1 MVFFDTCALIEMAD
15 ELHKEEYR
23 PFVISRV
30 TLQEL
35 EKIKNAKDKSEELK
49 IKVRKLIRALYH
61 NEDQFIVV
69 PHSRKFSLDN
79 DEAIINDA
87 FAYAADH
94 RDTFFRFFT
103 YDLNC
108 YFLAKEHFTKL
119 DNIIAD
125 YRERP
130 LAKKDDYTGFKAF
143 APMNA
148 EAENELYE
156 YVLKNINFANLLE
169 NEYLIINSICKE
181 CEDDEHKVTD
191 LFKWKDGMYHKVPF
205 RSVESM
211 HFGIFKPRNVHQYL
225 ALDSMF
231 TNRVTV
237 VGGPAGSGK
246 AQPDSTLIPTPS
258 GTKRLDELQV
268 GDYVYDRMGKP
279 TKILNIYP
287 QGELDVYEV
296 TFSDG
301 RKSLCNDEHLWTY
314 YTSKGN
320 FKTVTLREML
330 DKGLQS
336 KCGDFR
342 YKIPVN
348 QTIEYDEKKFD
359 IDPYVMGCFLGDG
372 CCKEIP
378 LTISSNDEEL
388 VKEIAKLIYAKSYK
402 RNSNNNYSWTFYLSN
417 SEHYKNNSNAEILRF
432 QTKDFFKNYLHNVGV
447 YSYEKSIPEEYK
459 RGSVEQRFSL
469 LQGLL
474 DTDGAIDNAEKGRV
488 RFFSC
493 SKKLIEDVQEVCWS
507 LGLTTGIYQDK
518 RTTKYTLGECYELSI
533 QCEPLVKAKLFRLS
547 RKKNIALQY
556 IKNTEG
562 KNKFH
567 YNTLTIKDIKK
578 LDRKESMRCIYVD
591 NNEHL
596 YLTEDYIVTHNTQM
610 SLAYLFN
617 QLENGKIDRIVIFC
631 NPVAAKNA
639 AKLGYYP
646 GSTNEKLLSSQ
657 VGNILTSKI
666 GDLSEVNRLID
677 SGQLVLIPAADLR
690 GYETPAHSGVY
701 IMEGQNYDT
710 VLMRMLLQR
719 IGNDCQVIIDGDREE
734 QTDLDIYENDNGMK
748 KVSQVF
754 RGEKIFGQVD
764 LQKIERDEIA
774 RIAERMK

>member
-61 NEDQFIVV
+61 NEDQFIVA
-69 PHSRKFSLDN
+69 PHSNKFSLDN

-94 RDTFFRFFT
+94 RDTFFQFFT

-108 YFLAKEHFTKL
+108 YFLAKERFTKL

-125 YRERP
+125 YREHP

-169 NEYLIINSICKE
+169 NEYLIINCGNGKK
-181 CEDDEHKVTD
+181 DY
-191 LFKWKDGMYHKVPF
+191 FKWRNNQFERVPF
-205 RSVESM
+205 RTVESM
-211 HFGIFKPRNVHQYL
+211 HFGIFKPRNDEQIL

-231 TNRVTV
+231 TNRITLL
-237 VGGPAGSGK
+237 GGPAGSGK
-246 AQPDSTLIPTPS
+246 SA
-258 GTKRLDELQV
+258 
-268 GDYVYDRMGKP
+268 
-279 TKILNIYP
+279 
-287 QGELDVYEV
+287 
-296 TFSDG
+296 
-301 RKSLCNDEHLWTY
+301 
-314 YTSKGN
+314 
-320 FKTVTLREML
+320 
-330 DKGLQS
+330 
-336 KCGDFR
+336 
-342 YKIPVN
+342 
-348 QTIEYDEKKFD
+348 
-359 IDPYVMGCFLGDG
+359 
-372 CCKEIP
+372 
-378 LTISSNDEEL
+378 
-388 VKEIAKLIYAKSYK
+388 A
-402 RNSNNNYSWTFYLSN
+402 
-417 SEHYKNNSNAEILRF
+417 
-432 QTKDFFKNYLHNVGV
+432 
-447 YSYEKSIPEEYK
+447 
-459 RGSVEQRFSL
+459 
-469 LQGLL
+469 
-474 DTDGAIDNAEKGRV
+474 
-488 RFFSC
+488 
-493 SKKLIEDVQEVCWS
+493 
-507 LGLTTGIYQDK
+507 
-518 RTTKYTLGECYELSI
+518 
-533 QCEPLVKAKLFRLS
+533 
-547 RKKNIALQY
+547 
-556 IKNTEG
+556 
-562 KNKFH
+562 
-567 YNTLTIKDIKK
+567 
-578 LDRKESMRCIYVD
+578 
-591 NNEHL
+591 
-596 YLTEDYIVTHNTQM
+596 

-617 QLENGKIDRIVIFC
+617 QLENGKIDRIIVFC

-639 AKLGYYP
+639 AKLGFYP
-646 GSTNEKLLSSQ
+646 GELKLKLLSSQ
-657 VGNILTSKI
+657 VGNVLTSKI
-666 GDLSEVNRLID
+666 GDSVEVDRLID

-719 IGNDCQVIIDGDREE
+719 IGNECQVIIDGDREE

>member
-61 NEDQFIVV
+61 NEDQFIVA
-69 PHSRKFSLDN
+69 PHSNKFSLDN

-94 RDTFFRFFT
+94 CDTFFRFFT

-108 YFLAKEHFTKL
+108 YFLAKERFTKL

-125 YRERP
+125 YREHP

-169 NEYLIINSICKE
+169 NEYLIINCGNGKK
-181 CEDDEHKVTD
+181 DY
-191 LFKWKDGMYHKVPF
+191 FKWRNNQFERVPF
-205 RSVESM
+205 RTVESM
-211 HFGIFKPRNVHQYL
+211 HFGIFKPRNDEQIL

-231 TNRVTV
+231 TNRITLL
-237 VGGPAGSGK
+237 GGPAGSGK
-246 AQPDSTLIPTPS
+246 SA
-258 GTKRLDELQV
+258 
-268 GDYVYDRMGKP
+268 
-279 TKILNIYP
+279 
-287 QGELDVYEV
+287 
-296 TFSDG
+296 
-301 RKSLCNDEHLWTY
+301 
-314 YTSKGN
+314 
-320 FKTVTLREML
+320 
-330 DKGLQS
+330 
-336 KCGDFR
+336 
-342 YKIPVN
+342 
-348 QTIEYDEKKFD
+348 
-359 IDPYVMGCFLGDG
+359 
-372 CCKEIP
+372 
-378 LTISSNDEEL
+378 
-388 VKEIAKLIYAKSYK
+388 A
-402 RNSNNNYSWTFYLSN
+402 
-417 SEHYKNNSNAEILRF
+417 
-432 QTKDFFKNYLHNVGV
+432 
-447 YSYEKSIPEEYK
+447 
-459 RGSVEQRFSL
+459 
-469 LQGLL
+469 
-474 DTDGAIDNAEKGRV
+474 
-488 RFFSC
+488 
-493 SKKLIEDVQEVCWS
+493 
-507 LGLTTGIYQDK
+507 
-518 RTTKYTLGECYELSI
+518 
-533 QCEPLVKAKLFRLS
+533 
-547 RKKNIALQY
+547 
-556 IKNTEG
+556 
-562 KNKFH
+562 
-567 YNTLTIKDIKK
+567 
-578 LDRKESMRCIYVD
+578 
-591 NNEHL
+591 
-596 YLTEDYIVTHNTQM
+596 

-617 QLENGKIDRIVIFC
+617 QLENGKIDRIIVFC

-639 AKLGYYP
+639 AKLGFYP
-646 GSTNEKLLSSQ
+646 GELKLKLLSSQ
-657 VGNILTSKI
+657 VGNVLTSKI
-666 GDLSEVNRLID
+666 GDSVEVDRLID

-719 IGNDCQVIIDGDREE
+719 IGNECQVIIDGDREE

>member
-61 NEDQFIVV
+61 NEDQFIVA
-69 PHSRKFSLDN
+69 PHSNKFSLDN

-87 FAYAADH
+87 FAYAEDN
-94 RDTFFRFFT
+94 RNIFFRFFT

-108 YFLAKEHFTKL
+108 YFLAKERFTKL
-119 DNIIAD
+119 DNIIAN
-125 YRERP
+125 YKEHP

-148 EAENELYE
+148 EAENEIYE
-156 YVLKNINFANLLE
+156 YILKNINFADLLE

-181 CEDDEHKVTD
+181 CEDNDHKVTD

-205 RSVESM
+205 RSIESM

-246 AQPDSTLIPTPS
+246 
-258 GTKRLDELQV
+258 
-268 GDYVYDRMGKP
+268 
-279 TKILNIYP
+279 
-287 QGELDVYEV
+287 
-296 TFSDG
+296 
-301 RKSLCNDEHLWTY
+301 
-314 YTSKGN
+314 
-320 FKTVTLREML
+320 
-330 DKGLQS
+330 
-336 KCGDFR
+336 
-342 YKIPVN
+342 
-348 QTIEYDEKKFD
+348 
-359 IDPYVMGCFLGDG
+359 
-372 CCKEIP
+372 
-378 LTISSNDEEL
+378 
-388 VKEIAKLIYAKSYK
+388 
-402 RNSNNNYSWTFYLSN
+402 
-417 SEHYKNNSNAEILRF
+417 
-432 QTKDFFKNYLHNVGV
+432 
-447 YSYEKSIPEEYK
+447 
-459 RGSVEQRFSL
+459 
-469 LQGLL
+469 
-474 DTDGAIDNAEKGRV
+474 
-488 RFFSC
+488 
-493 SKKLIEDVQEVCWS
+493 
-507 LGLTTGIYQDK
+507 
-518 RTTKYTLGECYELSI
+518 
-533 QCEPLVKAKLFRLS
+533 
-547 RKKNIALQY
+547 
-556 IKNTEG
+556 
-562 KNKFH
+562 
-567 YNTLTIKDIKK
+567 
-578 LDRKESMRCIYVD
+578 
-591 NNEHL
+591 
-596 YLTEDYIVTHNTQM
+596 TQM

-719 IGNDCQVIIDGDREE
+719 IGNECQVIIDGDREE